1 MQRLWLL
8 QVSRGSRVGEAKQL
22 TAVPTCLLPPFLT
35 RFLAPPL
42 SLSFYASL
50 SIILLIIFMMD
61 GEILMWEGL
70 IMVLTYA
77 LYITF
82 MVFNERM
89 FNMCPAPEKEHDRS
103 VPIDSDK
110 NQVEMR

>member
-1 MQRLWLL
+1 MTAYSLL
-8 QVSRGSRVGEAKQL
+8 SS
-22 TAVPTCLLPPFLT
+22 PNSLPSPFRT
-35 RFLAPPL
+35 
-42 SLSFYASL
+42 SL
-50 SIILLIIFMMD
+50 SIIELIIFMMD
-61 GEILMWEGL
+61 GEIATWEGVV
-70 IMVLTYA
+70 MVLTYA

-82 MVFNERM
+82 MVFNERL